1 MTRIGVRP
9 LRSKLASYWR
19 RSPGLCL
26 WTGLIVVLILLSAF
40 GPLFLQ
46 PPNTQQLAE
55 KLQAPSGAHWL
66 GTDDYGRDVLS
77 RVVSAGRVSLGLGA
91 AVTVSALLLGSVI
104 GLVAGFYER
113 SAGVLLRVIDAL
125 QSFPVIILAIAIAV
139 GLNDKVPSGVG
150 ILIALTAV
158 YTPLVARV
166 VRSRT
171 IVLARTGYVAAA
183 KASGVRGVKI
193 LLRHVA
199 PNAFPA
205 IVVQAT
211 FVYASALLS
220 DAALGFL
227 GLGIAPPTPTWGN
240 MVADAKSS
248 FEIAPWYMIAP
259 GLAIVIAVAALS
271 LAGDGLRVLVDPRAR
286 ALADLQRIGSR
297 RRRRGVSTQ
306 GASGY
311 VPSDPTHDLPIGPT
325 AEQQPVSPLKER

>member
-1 MTRIGVRP
+1 MTRIGGRP
-9 LRSKLASYWR
+9 LPRKLAGWWR
-19 RSPGLCL
+19 KSPGLCL
-26 WTGLIVVLILLSAF
+26 STGLIVLLILLSAF

-46 PPNTQQLAE
+46 PPNLQHLPD

-91 AVTVSALLLGSVI
+91 AVTVSAVLLGSVI
-104 GLVAGFYER
+104 GLVAGFYGR
-113 SAGVLLRVIDAL
+113 SAGILMRIVDAL
-125 QSFPVIILAIAIAV
+125 QAFPVIILAIALAV
-139 GLNDKVPSGVG
+139 GLNSKVPDAVG

-171 IVLARTGYVAAA
+171 IVLARTGYVTAA
-183 KASGVRGVKI
+183 KGSGVRGVHI

-227 GLGIAPPTPTWGN
+227 GLGVAPPTPTWGN

-248 FEIAPWYMIAP
+248 FEIAPWHMISP
-259 GLAIVIAVAALS
+259 GVAIVISVAALS
-271 LAGDGLRVLVDPRAR
+271 LAGDGLRVLVDPRSR
-286 ALADLQRIGSR
+286 AVAELQRIGSR
-297 RRRRGVSTQ
+297 RRRRG
-306 GASGY
+306 
-311 VPSDPTHDLPIGPT
+311 PSS
-325 AEQQPVSPLKER
+325 QLKDS